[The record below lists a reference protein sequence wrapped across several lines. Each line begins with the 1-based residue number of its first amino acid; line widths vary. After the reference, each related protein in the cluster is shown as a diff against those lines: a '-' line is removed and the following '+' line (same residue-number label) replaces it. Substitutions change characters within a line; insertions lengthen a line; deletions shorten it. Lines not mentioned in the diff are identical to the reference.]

1 MIPAERKVQ
10 TNKDHLLIDCTHSKD
25 MSFDID
31 AATAITKIIAEP
43 VKPTYNIGG
52 WIAIK
57 KFCNNG
63 FNPFPFWTI
72 ISEETGSNGFAIKL
86 VSKIKNEKIN
96 ANIK

>member
-31 AATAITKIIAEP
+31 AANAITKIIAEP

-52 WIAIK
+52 
-57 KFCNNG
+57 
-63 FNPFPFWTI
+63 
-72 ISEETGSNGFAIKL
+72 
-86 VSKIKNEKIN
+86 
-96 ANIK
+96 